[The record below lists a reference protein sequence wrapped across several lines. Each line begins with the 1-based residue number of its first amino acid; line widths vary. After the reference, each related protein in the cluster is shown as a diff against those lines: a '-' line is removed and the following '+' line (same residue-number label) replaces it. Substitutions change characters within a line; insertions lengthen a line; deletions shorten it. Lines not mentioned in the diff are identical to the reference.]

1 MPPRVIKMYKVPNC
15 RLIFQ
20 RQLPAWFNQPTIY
33 AFQVSYHY
41 CLFPLGFLLF
51 LLYSAFFFLFFP
63 LDAHIKG
70 KNKNENKNKP
80 LSHFLPYVIYS
91 QEIKLHFY
99 KPVLPQM
106 IAEDLLKK
114 LIPDP
119 LLWRVLASTALT
131 LSFKTR
137 WKQSNGMINFLVP
150 AISYCSA
157 CPRFQDWP
165 PASLQ
170 NAQLL
175 SLINHMNTFL
185 ITVIYYLLHTQWG

>member
-1 MPPRVIKMYKVPNC
+1 MPSRFHIVNVC
-15 RLIFQ
+15 
-20 RQLPAWFNQPTIY
+20 
-33 AFQVSYHY
+33 
-41 CLFPLGFLLF
+41 FLLDF
-51 LLYSAFFFLFFP
+51 CCFSYTRCSFFFAS
-63 LDAHIKG
+63 DTHIK
-70 KNKNENKNKP
+70 KP
-80 LSHFLPYVIYS
+80 LSHFLSYVIYS

-114 LIPDP
+114 LIPD
-119 LLWRVLASTALT
+119 LLPWSVLASTVLT

-150 AISYCSA
+150 AISYCST